1 MRKLITSHAPSAPDP
16 VYRDRL
22 ERFSLRVQFELKC
35 STMKTTMFLFLI
47 IVSMCTSMS
56 NGAQTE
62 LDQDDLR
69 TIKNQ
74 LTLLMEKRQ
83 QDYQQLEKSLHESL
97 KGNTDLDALKEEIQL
112 LR

>member
-1 MRKLITSHAPSAPDP
+1 
-16 VYRDRL
+16 
-22 ERFSLRVQFELKC
+22 
-35 STMKTTMFLFLI
+35 
-47 IVSMCTSMS
+47 MCTSMS

>member
-1 MRKLITSHAPSAPDP
+1 
-16 VYRDRL
+16 
-22 ERFSLRVQFELKC
+22 
-35 STMKTTMFLFLI
+35 MFLLLI
-47 IVSMCTSMS
+47 IVTVCTSMS
-56 NGAQTE
+56 PVGAQTE

-74 LTLLMEKRQ
+74 LNLLMEKRQ

-97 KGNTDLDALKEEIQL
+97 KGNTDLDVLKEEIKI